1 MSKSIS
7 AEQAIDLIIGWLD
20 VVEVRGHKNIVAMAK
35 SLDML
40 AKVKEFVHEDPKP
53 DPVEPV
59 VELEPV
65 EDPDQH
71 E

>member
-20 VVEVRGHKNIVAMAK
+20 VVEVRGHKNISAMDNA
-35 SLDML
+35 LTLL
-40 AKVKEFVHEDPKP
+40 AKVREFVHEDPK
-53 DPVEPV
+53 PVEPV

-65 EDPDQH
+65 EDPDQNK
-71 E
+71 

>member
-53 DPVEPV
+53 VEPV

-65 EDPDQH
+65 EGHDQNK
-71 E
+71 